1 LPDRFD
7 KGEETMHA
15 RVSLYEIASGGS
27 ADAAVKAFEG
37 AVDPVLEMEGNQGAT
52 FLVDRDNGKAV
63 SITYW
68 DSEEHLQSSVERANK
83 VRQGAADAGGLSILS
98 VDHYEVA
105 LEAGR

>member
-1 LPDRFD
+1 LPDRID
-7 KGEETMHA
+7 RGEETMHA
-15 RVSLYEIASGGS
+15 RVSMYEIAPGGD

-37 AVDPVLEMEGNQGAT
+37 AVDPVLQMEGNQGAT

-68 DSEEHLQSSVERANK
+68 DSEEHLQSSVDQANK
-83 VRQGAADAGGLSILS
+83 VRQEAAEAAGLSILS